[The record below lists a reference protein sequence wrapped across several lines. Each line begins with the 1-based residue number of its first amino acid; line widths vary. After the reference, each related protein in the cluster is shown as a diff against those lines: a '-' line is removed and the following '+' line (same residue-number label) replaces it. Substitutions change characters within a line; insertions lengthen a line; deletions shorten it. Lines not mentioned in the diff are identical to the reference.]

1 MVSLFGRSRTSSKNT
16 STLPA
21 GPSKSGYDEF
31 GKGQQPAGGD
41 GAGGQWL
48 SPPDEGGG
56 SRKRTLSAPGPPHP
70 MSAYADLPPVPQ
82 HQEAFVPLHIP
93 PKKETDPQERE
104 YGYLS
109 PENEVILSLED
120 VQRLVSV
127 VGDEILSRGTV
138 ASCSNTFKL
147 QF

>member
-16 STLPA
+16 SALPA

-31 GKGQQPAGGD
+31 GRGQSGE

-48 SPPDEGGG
+48 TAPDEGKAGGGG
-56 SRKRTLSAPGPPHP
+56 SRKRTLSAPGPPHLP
-70 MSAYADLPPVPQ
+70 STYGDLPPVPH

-93 PKKETDPQERE
+93 PKKESDLQERD

-109 PENEVILSLED
+109 AENEVILSLED
-120 VQRLVSV
+120 VQRLVRV
-127 VGDEILSRGTV
+127 VGDEILSKGTQTLLLT
-138 ASCSNTFKL
+138 ARTL
-147 QF
+147 